1 MTAENKYFENL
12 KTCFESKDLNRKD
25 FTISAV
31 QLACKISFFEARDTI
46 AYGLEQ
52 GILFSKENA
61 DDGTP
66 IKGLYFSPEPKG
78 CVVNSKVDITLDI
91 SETNWNPLHKFFAE
105 GRKHGV
111 HFVFEGTDPDSFARN
126 IDKSLK

>member
-1 MTAENKYFENL
+1 MTNETKYFENL
-12 KTCFESKDLNRKD
+12 KTCFEFKDLNREN

-46 AYGLEQ
+46 AYGLKQ
-52 GILFSKENA
+52 GILFSKESA

-66 IKGLYFSPEPKG
+66 IKGLYLSPEPKG
-78 CVVNSKVDITLDI
+78 CVVNSKVDI
-91 SETNWNPLHKFFAE
+91 SEAKWNPLHKIFAE

-111 HFVFEGTDPDSFARN
+111 HIVFAGSDPDSFVQN
-126 IDKSLK
+126 IDKSSG